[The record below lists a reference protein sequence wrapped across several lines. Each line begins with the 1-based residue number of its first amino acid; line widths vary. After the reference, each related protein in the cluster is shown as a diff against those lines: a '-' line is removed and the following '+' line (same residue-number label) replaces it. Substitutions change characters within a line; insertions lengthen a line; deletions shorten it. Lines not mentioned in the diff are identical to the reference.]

1 MKEVDLLVVMQNLAG
16 VWKKHFGLYTQY
28 VGYLSLEQIKTLL
41 TLKKESDQYG
51 EFNLSALSLNEL
63 NNTAQK
69 YNLKAFGYGDD

>member
-41 TLKKESDQYG
+41 TLIKETNQ
-51 EFNLSALSLNEL
+51 
-63 NNTAQK
+63 
-69 YNLKAFGYGDD
+69 